1 MSFLKNEKKELQID
15 DVQKCSYIWEF
26 TFSGFFPNFCIVIS
40 TSSIQ
45 LFLSVIALING
56 SYFPYHNLVVI
67 MQYSIHIS
75 SKASH
80 ILTECQWCRRS
91 KHLSWY
97 SSLLSFVTIV
107 HTHSYNHLCFVNKQY
122 PKSHVTQRLNSWTD
136 SVRNI
141 QHVKTWPIW
150 DLIFHF
156 CKHFIEYNIHF

>member
-1 MSFLKNEKKELQID
+1 MYLYLRFHI
-15 DVQKCSYIWEF
+15 
-26 TFSGFFPNFCIVIS
+26 SGFVRSLYIVLYQLPALEYLIWKCNCI
-40 TSSIQ
+40 
-45 LFLSVIALING
+45 NW

-91 KHLSWY
+91 KHLSWC

-107 HTHSYNHLCFVNKQY
+107 HTHGYHGYNHLCFVNKQY

-136 SVRNI
+136 SIRNI

-150 DLIFHF
+150 IWYFTFVNISLNIIYISRK
-156 CKHFIEYNIHF
+156 CYFIQIYHV